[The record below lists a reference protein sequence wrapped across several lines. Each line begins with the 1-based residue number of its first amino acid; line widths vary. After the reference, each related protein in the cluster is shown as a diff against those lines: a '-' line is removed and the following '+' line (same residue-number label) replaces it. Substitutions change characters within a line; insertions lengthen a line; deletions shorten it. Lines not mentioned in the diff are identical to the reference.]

1 MLLIHPPQVRNCEP
15 PIALSRLAGALKA
28 AGEPVTMVD
37 GALEGYLWLCDQEAG
52 DPENPQARRVRRK
65 KESILD
71 LSRSTRSLDAYK
83 KQIYDIKL
91 LAATSRP
98 VMKAGVQISP
108 ADYQDPR
115 LSPLKSKDILYSWHY
130 PEKNLFYDWFTK
142 RLAPLLN
149 EGKNPYV
156 GISIGYLSQALTAM
170 AICGYIKKEY
180 PAVRIQLGGGLI
192 NSWVKGPSR
201 TDFLKRLADEIIAG
215 EGEEAIVRFCGR
227 AYKGPGIPDFQD
239 LYDRAATRGYL
250 SPGRILPYTAST
262 GCSWKRCTFCSEKWE
277 DNPYCEH
284 SSHQVIDE
292 LKELSGRYKPDLI
305 HLCDSENQQR
315 ASP

>member
-1 MLLIHPPQVRNCEP
+1 
-15 PIALSRLAGALKA
+15 
-28 AGEPVTMVD
+28 MVD

-71 LSRSTRSLDAYK
+71 LSRSIRSLDAYK

-91 LAATSRP
+91 LAATSLP
-98 VMKAGVQISP
+98 VMNAGVQISP
-108 ADYQDPR
+108 ADFQDPR

-170 AICGYIKKEY
+170 AICGYIKK
-180 PAVRIQLGGGLI
+180 
-192 NSWVKGPSR
+192 S
-201 TDFLKRLADEIIAG
+201 
-215 EGEEAIVRFCGR
+215 
-227 AYKGPGIPDFQD
+227 IP
-239 LYDRAATRGYL
+239 
-250 SPGRILPYTAST
+250 
-262 GCSWKRCTFCSEKWE
+262 
-277 DNPYCEH
+277 
-284 SSHQVIDE
+284 
-292 LKELSGRYKPDLI
+292 LSGFSWAAAL
-305 HLCDSENQQR
+305 
-315 ASP
+315 